1 MNVTTPG
8 PPLGLHRIR
17 LVVILLAGVIGLAL
31 VGGLLTL
38 ARIYGGLPNAA
49 GGVAAPIYS
58 QQGMS
63 FSYPSGWHVNEVDLA
78 LHYQT
83 VLSYLASPGASGTM
97 TCGADYIP
105 GAGGTCSQH
114 LTLDPDSVVIQVSL
128 SEGPPTP
135 SGTVAWMLSGDA
147 AATAVTVGGQPAARQ
162 AAAPDVA
169 DAATEWTI
177 ARPGDSYGA
186 YTIVAYVKGPDL
198 SAEEGQVQAL
208 IDSIAIRP

>member
-8 PPLGLHRIR
+8 PPFGLHRIR
-17 LVVILLAGVIGLAL
+17 LVVILLTGVIGLAL
-31 VGGLLTL
+31 VGGLMTL

-177 ARPGDSYGA
+177 ARPGDAYGA